1 MESRWPKF
9 ISVRS
14 LILLLLIATH
24 YFSFV
29 KTVQAVGRVEE
40 CSALWLF
47 KRSFSIDES
56 ASGEPL
62 SCAKV
67 ASWTQHGGERS
78 NCCSWDGVE
87 CDEDSGHVIGLDLR
101 SSCLYG
107 SINSNSTLFHLVHLQ
122 KLDLSDNYF
131 DWSEIPSRLGHD
143 LTSLTYLNLSYSAF
157 FGQIPSEI
165 SKLSKLST
173 LDLSS
178 YSSHL
183 KWTKRNLRSLV
194 QNLTNIKKLHLREVD
209 IYSTVPDIL
218 VNASSLTSLQLDN
231 CGLYG
236 EFPVGIFH
244 LPNLEVLYVRSNS
257 DLTGYFPTFNKSNV
271 FKKLDVTG
279 TNFSGQLPTS
289 LGNLHSLIV
298 FAISSCNFHPNV
310 PSSIGNLT
318 QLSYLS
324 MYSFNDVSK
333 GKLSVS
339 FSWVGKLTKL
349 YHLSS
354 LTSLQLDNCGL
365 YGEFPVGI
373 FHLPNLE
380 VLYVRS
386 NSDLTGYFPTFN
398 KSNVFK
404 KLDVTGTNFSGQLPT
419 SLGNLHSLILF
430 AISWCN
436 FHPNVPSSI
445 GDLTQLSYLD
455 MSSFNDVSKGEL
467 SVSFSWVGKLTKLYH
482 LDLGDTNIEGEFPS
496 FVSNL
501 TQLEFLNL
509 AANAISGQIPSW
521 LMKFTQLTS
530 LSLGD
535 NNLQGPIP
543 RSLFQLKN
551 LEYLLLSGNN
561 LSGLVEFDQFSKLK
575 KLKGLELSNNMLSV
589 EIRNDL
595 SATLPK
601 LQTLALGFCNLTEFP
616 KFLKNQSELTE
627 LDLSG
632 NYIHGPIPKWVW
644 NATIETLLDLRLYD
658 NSLTGFDQYPGI
670 LPWTN
675 LIFLTLGF
683 NKLQGPL
690 PIPPQSIR
698 FYAVENNEYTG
709 EISPLFCNFNNLQV
723 LKLSNNNLSGML
735 PQCLGNSS
743 VLEIL
748 ALHNN
753 FLKGYIPPIC
763 PSKTSLRIV
772 DFSYNQLQGKLP
784 RGVMNC
790 TQLKV
795 LNFANN
801 QMSDIF
807 PSWLGAL
814 PELRIL
820 ILRSNGFHGV
830 IGKPATKHEFPKLR
844 IIDLS
849 NNGFSGMLPSNYL
862 ENWNS
867 MKYVDENQRTYFY
880 VYTDVVDGHYFYY
893 HYAMTIR
900 GKGVE
905 LKYEKTPYLLTLID
919 LSSNRFEG
927 EIPEGPVGNLR
938 GLVLL
943 NLSNNSLTGH
953 IPSSLGDLAAL
964 ESLDLSQNQLS
975 GRIPSNL
982 AQLTFLAYFNVS
994 HNHLSGPIPL
1004 GEQFDTFQED
1014 SYEGNSGLCGKS
1026 LPKKCEDSESSKL
1039 PPPSIV
1045 GEEEDS
1051 VFQIALDW
1059 YVVLPGVVSGLIVG
1073 VVVGNIWTTKKHEWF
1088 VETFSRRRKPRGTR
1102 ARRGRRT

>member
-1 MESRWPKF
+1 MIISMGMESQWPNF

-14 LILLLLIATH
+14 LILRLLIATH

-29 KTVQAVGRVEE
+29 QTVRAVGCVEE
-40 CSALWLF
+40 CSALLLF

-56 ASGEPL
+56 AFDEPL

-87 CDEDSGHVIGLDLR
+87 CDEDSGHVIRLDLR

-122 KLDLSDNYF
+122 RLDLSDNDF
-131 DWSEIPSRLGHD
+131 HGSEIPSRLGHD
-143 LTSLTYLNLSYSAF
+143 LTSLTYLNLSNSAF
-157 FGQIPSEI
+157 SGQIPSEI

-173 LDLSS
+173 LDLTS
-178 YSSHL
+178 YTSHL
-183 KWTKRNLRSLV
+183 KLTKGNLRSLV
-194 QNLTNIKKLHLREVD
+194 QNLTNIKKLHLGGVD

-218 VNASSLTSLQLDN
+218 VNASSLTSLQLVN

-244 LPNLEVLYVRSNS
+244 LPNFEVLYVRSNS

-271 FKKLDVTG
+271 FKKLDVAG

-324 MYSFNDVSK
+324 MSSFNDVSK

-349 YHLSS
+349 YHLS
-354 LTSLQLDNCGL
+354 
-365 YGEFPVGI
+365 
-373 FHLPNLE
+373 
-380 VLYVRS
+380 
-386 NSDLTGYFPTFN
+386 
-398 KSNVFK
+398 
-404 KLDVTGTNFSGQLPT
+404 
-419 SLGNLHSLILF
+419 
-430 AISWCN
+430 
-436 FHPNVPSSI
+436 
-445 GDLTQLSYLD
+445 
-455 MSSFNDVSKGEL
+455 
-467 SVSFSWVGKLTKLYH
+467 
-482 LDLGDTNIEGEFPS
+482 LGDTNIEGE
-496 FVSNL
+496 L
-501 TQLEFLNL
+501 
-509 AANAISGQIPSW
+509 PSW
-521 LMKFTQLTS
+521 LMKLTQLTT
-530 LSLGD
+530 LILDD

-551 LEYLLLSGNN
+551 LEYLLLSGNK

-575 KLKGLELSNNMLSV
+575 RLKGLDLSNNMLSV
-589 EIRNDL
+589 GIRNDL

-616 KFLKNQSELTE
+616 NFLKNQSELIE
-627 LDLSG
+627 LDLSYNKIYG
-632 NYIHGPIPKWVW
+632 RIPKWVS
-644 NATIETLLDLRLYD
+644 NATRETLSELYLYK
-658 NSLTGFDQYPGI
+658 NFLTGFDQNQGI
-670 LPWTN
+670 LPWPN
-675 LIFLTLGF
+675 LTILSLGS
-683 NKLQGPL
+683 NMLQGPL

-698 FYAVENNEYTG
+698 FYDVEYNEYTG

-723 LKLSNNNLSGML
+723 LWLSNNNLSGML

-748 ALHNN
+748 GLHNN
-753 FLKGYIPPIC
+753 FFNGYIPPIC

-790 TQLKV
+790 TRLKV

-830 IGKPATKHEFPKLR
+830 IRKPATKHEFPKLR
-844 IIDLS
+844 IIDLC

-862 ENWNS
+862 EIWNS
-867 MKYVDENQRTYFY
+867 MKYVDENQRTYFE
-880 VYTDVVDGHYFYY
+880 VNTNVLGGHYFNND
-893 HYAMTIR
+893 YAMTIS
-900 GKGVE
+900 GKGGE
-905 LKYEKTPYLLTLID
+905 LKYKKTPYLLTVID

-964 ESLDLSQNQLS
+964 ESLDLSQNQLL

-1004 GEQFDTFQED
+1004 GEQFNTFQED
-1014 SYEGNSGLCGKS
+1014 SYEGNSGLCGKP
-1026 LPKKCEDSESSKL
+1026 LPKKCEDFESSTR
-1039 PPPSIV
+1039 PPPSIM
-1045 GEEEDS
+1045 EEDEDS

-1059 YVVLPGVVSGLIVG
+1059 YVVVPGVVSGLIVG
-1073 VVVGNIWTTKKHEWF
+1073 VVVGNILTTKKHEWF

-1102 ARRGRRT
+1102 ARKGRRT

>member
-1 MESRWPKF
+1 MGMELWWSKF
-9 ISVRS
+9 ISVCS
-14 LILLLLIATH
+14 FILLLLNATH
-24 YFSFV
+24 CFLV
-29 KTVQAVGRVEE
+29 VQTQALGQIDE
-40 CSALWLF
+40 CSALLQL
-47 KRSFSIDES
+47 KESFAINKSVSTD
-56 ASGEPL
+56 PL
-62 SCAKV
+62 AYPKV
-67 ASWTQHGGERS
+67 SFWTREGDGNRS

-87 CDEDSGHVIGLDLR
+87 CDEDSGHVVGLNLG

-107 SINSNSTLFHLVHLQ
+107 SINSNNTLFHLVHLQ
-122 KLDLSDNYF
+122 RLDLSDNHF
-131 DWSEIPSRLGHD
+131 NFSQIPSRFGHD
-143 LTSLTYLNLSYSAF
+143 LSSLTYLNLSNSLF
-157 FGQIPSEI
+157 SGQIPSEI

-173 LDLSS
+173 LDLSFNYQKVDDS
-178 YSSHL
+178 IPL
-183 KWTKRNLRSLV
+183 KLTKGNLRSLV
-194 QNLTNIKKLHLREVD
+194 QNLTNIKKLHLSGVD
-209 IYSTVPDIL
+209 IYSTVPDIS
-218 VNASSLTSLQLDN
+218 VNASSLTSLQLDH

-236 EFPVGIFH
+236 EFPVGIFQ
-244 LPNLEVLYVRSNS
+244 LPNVENEFLW
-257 DLTGYFPTFNKSNV
+257 PTAY
-271 FKKLDVTG
+271 L
-279 TNFSGQLPTS
+279 

-298 FAISSCNFHPNV
+298 FSISSCNFHPNV

-324 MYSFNDVSK
+324 MSSFNDVSK
-333 GKLSVS
+333 GK
-339 FSWVGKLTKL
+339 
-349 YHLSS
+349 
-354 LTSLQLDNCGL
+354 
-365 YGEFPVGI
+365 
-373 FHLPNLE
+373 
-380 VLYVRS
+380 
-386 NSDLTGYFPTFN
+386 
-398 KSNVFK
+398 
-404 KLDVTGTNFSGQLPT
+404 
-419 SLGNLHSLILF
+419 
-430 AISWCN
+430 
-436 FHPNVPSSI
+436 
-445 GDLTQLSYLD
+445 
-455 MSSFNDVSKGEL
+455 M
-467 SVSFSWVGKLTKLYH
+467 
-482 LDLGDTNIEGEFPS
+482 GEFPS

-501 TQLEFLNL
+501 TQLEFLDLSDNE
-509 AANAISGQIPSW
+509 IS
-521 LMKFTQLTS
+521 
-530 LSLGD
+530 
-535 NNLQGPIP
+535 GPIP

-551 LEYLLLSGNN
+551 LEYLSLSRNN
-561 LSGLVEFDQFSKLK
+561 FSGLVEFDQFSKLK

-616 KFLKNQSELTE
+616 NFLKNQSELTR

-632 NYIHGPIPKWVW
+632 NYIHGPIPKWS
-644 NATIETLLDLRLYD
+644 NM
-658 NSLTGFDQYPGI
+658 
-670 LPWTN
+670 
-675 LIFLTLGF
+675 
-683 NKLQGPL
+683 LQGPL

-698 FYAVENNEYTG
+698 LYDVHNNEYTG
-709 EISPLFCNFNNLQV
+709 EISPLFCNFNNLQI
-723 LKLSNNNLSGML
+723 LELSNNNLSGML

-748 ALHNN
+748 ALQNN
-753 FLKGYIPPIC
+753 LFNGYIPPIC
-763 PSKTSLRIV
+763 PSKTSLGIV

-830 IGKPATKHEFPKLR
+830 IGKPATKHEFPKLH

-862 ENWNS
+862 EIWNS
-867 MKYVDENQRTYFY
+867 MKYVDENRRTYFE
-880 VYTDVVDGHYFYY
+880 VNSDEVGGKYFRSD
-893 HYAMTIR
+893 YAMTIS

-905 LKYEKTPYLLTLID
+905 LKYERTPYLLTLID

-1004 GEQFDTFQED
+1004 GKQFDTFQED
-1014 SYEGNSGLCGKS
+1014 SYEGNSGLCGKY
-1026 LPKKCEDSESSKL
+1026 LPKKCEDSESSTR

-1045 GEEEDS
+1045 EEDEDS

-1059 YVVLPGVVSGLIVG
+1059 YVVVPGVVSGLIVG
-1073 VVVGNIWTTKKHEWF
+1073 VVVGNI
-1088 VETFSRRRKPRGTR
+1088 
-1102 ARRGRRT
+1102 

>member
-1 MESRWPKF
+1 MGMESWWSKF
-9 ISVRS
+9 ISVCS
-14 LILLLLIATH
+14 FILLLLNATH
-24 YFSFV
+24 CFLL
-29 KTVQAVGRVEE
+29 VQTQALGQVDE
-40 CSALWLF
+40 CSALLQF
-47 KRSFSIDES
+47 KESFAISKSVS
-56 ASGEPL
+56 ADPL
-62 SCAKV
+62 AYPKV
-67 ASWTQHGGERS
+67 SFWTREGDGNRN

-87 CDEDSGHVIGLDLR
+87 CDEDFGHVVGLDLR

-107 SINSNSTLFHLVHLQ
+107 SINSSNTLFRLVHLQ
-122 KLDLSDNYF
+122 RLDLSDNHF
-131 DWSEIPSRLGHD
+131 NFSEIPSRFGQD
-143 LTSLTYLNLSYSAF
+143 LSSLTYLNLSNSLFY
-157 FGQIPSEI
+157 GQIPSEI
-165 SKLSKLST
+165 SMLSKLST
-173 LDLSS
+173 LDLSYNS
-178 YSSHL
+178 L
-183 KWTKRNLRSLV
+183 KLYPDITPLKLTKGNMISLV
-194 QNLTNIKKLHLREVD
+194 QNLTNIKQLHLSQVD
-209 IYSTVPDIL
+209 IFSTVPDIL
-218 VNASSLTSLQLDN
+218 VNASSLTSLQLGYCKFD
-231 CGLYG
+231 G

-244 LPNLEVLYVRSNS
+244 LPNLEVLDVKGNPK
-257 DLTGYFPTFNKSNV
+257 LTGYFPNFNRSNAL
-271 FKKLDVTG
+271 KKLDVAK
-279 TNFSGQLPTS
+279 TNFSGQLPTTI
-289 LGNLHSLIV
+289 GNLHSLNLLDM
-298 FAISSCNFHPNV
+298 SYCNFSPLV
-310 PSSIGNLT
+310 PSSLGNLT

-324 MYSFNDVSK
+324 MFSFNDVSK

-349 YHLSS
+349 YDLS
-354 LTSLQLDNCGL
+354 LGDNNIK
-365 YGEFPVGI
+365 GEF
-373 FHLPNLE
+373 L
-380 VLYVRS
+380 
-386 NSDLTGYFPTFN
+386 
-398 KSNVFK
+398 
-404 KLDVTGTNFSGQLPT
+404 
-419 SLGNLHSLILF
+419 
-430 AISWCN
+430 
-436 FHPNVPSSI
+436 
-445 GDLTQLSYLD
+445 
-455 MSSFNDVSKGEL
+455 
-467 SVSFSWVGKLTKLYH
+467 
-482 LDLGDTNIEGEFPS
+482 S

-501 TQLEFLNL
+501 TQLEYLDL
-509 AANAISGQIPSW
+509 AANEISGQIPSW
-521 LMKFTQLTS
+521 LMKLTQLTT

-551 LEYLLLSGNN
+551 LEYLLLSSNN

-575 KLKGLELSNNMLSV
+575 KLKDLDLSNNMLSV

-601 LQTLALGFCNLTEFP
+601 LQTLALGSCNLTKFP
-616 KFLKNQSELTE
+616 NFLKNQTELTY
-627 LDLSG
+627 LDLSY
-632 NYIHGPIPKWVW
+632 NKIHGRIPKWVS
-644 NATIETLLDLRLYD
+644 NATRETLSGLYLE
-658 NSLTGFDQYPGI
+658 NNFLTGFDQNQGI

-675 LIFLTLGF
+675 LISLSLGL
-683 NKLQGPL
+683 NMLQGPL

-698 FYAVENNEYTG
+698 LYAVENNEYTG

-723 LKLSNNNLSGML
+723 LELSSNNLSGML

-753 FLKGYIPPIC
+753 FLNGYIPPIC
-763 PSKTSLRIV
+763 PSKTRLRIV

-790 TQLKV
+790 TRLKV

-820 ILRSNGFHGV
+820 ILRSNGFHGI
-830 IGKPATKHEFPKLR
+830 IGKPTTKHEFPKLR
-844 IIDLS
+844 VIDLS

-862 ENWNS
+862 EIWNS
-867 MKYVDENQRTYFY
+867 MKYVDENQPTYFE
-880 VYTDVVDGHYFYY
+880 VFTNALRGQYFYY
-893 HYAMTIR
+893 HYAMTIS

-927 EIPEGPVGNLR
+927 EIPEGPIGNLR

-1004 GEQFDTFQED
+1004 GQQFDTFQED
-1014 SYEGNSGLCGKS
+1014 SYEGNSGMCGKY
-1026 LPKKCEDSESSKL
+1026 LAKKCEDSESSTR

-1045 GEEEDS
+1045 EEDEDS
-1051 VFQIALDW
+1051 VFRIALDW
-1059 YVVLPGVVSGLIVG
+1059 YVVVPGVVSGVIVG
-1073 VVVGNIWTTKKHEWF
+1073 VIVGNIWTTKKHEWF